1 MKHKR
6 LKRESWGFGA
16 YPYYQTRLDLPYYH
30 GYVCLLRLTECR
42 DTFWSFPIAGAVQVT
57 GSGMTWMELIPVGA
71 HHIITVKYFP
81 DGKCDRR
88 TYPPAWKQDYL
99 PSLWYVDITDGSYT
113 DTDGVFVYI
122 DKYLDVIF
130 TPEGDVKIDDRN
142 ELEEA
147 YGSTSLSR
155 EQYENALAECDR
167 VVNTLCTD
175 IQKTADWCATIRKE
189 VEKRL
194 CPVEKQ

>member
-42 DTFWSFPIAGAVQVT
+42 DTFWFFPIAGAVQVT
-57 GSGMTWMELIPVGA
+57 GSGMTWMELIPDGA

-81 DGKCDRR
+81 DGKRDRQ
-88 TYPPAWKQDYL
+88 TYPPAWRQDYL

-130 TPEGDVKIDDRN
+130 TPEGDVKIDDRD

-147 YGSTSLSR
+147 YDSTSLSR

-167 VVNTLCTD
+167 VVNTLCAD
-175 IQKTADWCATIRKE
+175 IQKTADWCAAIRKE

>member
-81 DGKCDRR
+81 DGKCDRQ

-122 DKYLDVIF
+122 DNYLDVIF

>member
-81 DGKCDRR
+81 DGKCDRQ

-147 YGSTSLSR
+147 YGSTSLSQ

>member
-57 GSGMTWMELIPVGA
+57 GSGMTWMELFPVGA

-81 DGKCDRR
+81 DGKCDRQ

>member
-81 DGKCDRR
+81 DGKCDRQ

-147 YGSTSLSR
+147 YSSTSLSR

>member
-1 MKHKR
+1 MDMKHKR
-6 LKRESWGFGA
+6 LKHESWGFGA

-57 GSGMTWMELIPVGA
+57 GSGMTWMELIPDGA

-81 DGKCDRR
+81 DGKCDRQ

-113 DTDGVFVYI
+113 DTDGVLVYI

-130 TPEGDVKIDDRN
+130 TPEGDIKIDDRD

-155 EQYENALAECDR
+155 ELY
-167 VVNTLCTD
+167 
-175 IQKTADWCATIRKE
+175 
-189 VEKRL
+189 
-194 CPVEKQ
+194 